1 MDFLFSSSVD
11 QLLLDIFCAIATF
24 AIQNVAIDIDANV
37 FKYVNKRG
45 TDIIRKNKDVNKN
58 GQISKQNTTY
68 PQSFCTL
75 VIGPRLMEFISHAV
89 FNTLEFQKN
98 EDKIKKNSLIDY
110 QMCEIFRCNITF
122 FNIF

>member
-37 FKYVNKRG
+37 FKYVNKRV
-45 TDIIRKNKDVNKN
+45 TDIIRKNKDVNRN
-58 GQISKQNTTY
+58 GEISKLNTTY
-68 PQSFCTL
+68 PHSFRTL

-89 FNTLEFQKN
+89 LNTLEFQKK
-98 EDKIKKNSLIDY
+98 KIEYKNCLLDY
-110 QMCEIFRCNITF
+110 QMCKIVAFFEIF
-122 FNIF
+122 